1 MPPSALDRRSPVSEL
16 EGRLELLAARWQLQP
31 RSVESLRRLL
41 ALLARDP
48 ATPSA
53 VTDPSRALDV
63 HVADS
68 LSGLVVTRLRGLSRL
83 ADVGSGAG
91 FPGVV
96 LAIAMPEAHVDLIE
110 ASSRKCSY
118 LERLTNQLGLENA
131 SIICHRAEEWAGAEG
146 ANAYDGVV
154 VRAVG
159 LNATLVEYAAP
170 LLEVGGLLVAW
181 KGRRDPDE
189 EARGEAAA
197 AQLGMSFRRVE
208 WVGPFAGSRNR
219 HIYEYEKTVPTPP
232 GYPRRAGMAKK
243 RPLGRR

>member
-1 MPPSALDRRSPVSEL
+1 VSEL
-16 EGRLELLAARWQLQP
+16 ELPFDQLAARWQLQP
-31 RSVESLRRLL
+31 RSVERLRRLL

-48 ATPSA
+48 AAPSA

-68 LSGLVVTRLRGLSRL
+68 LSGLVVPRLRSLSRL

-96 LAIAMPEAHVDLIE
+96 LAIAMPEAHFDLIE
-110 ASSRKCSY
+110 VASRKCSF
-118 LERLTNQLGLENA
+118 LERLTDELGLENV
-131 SIICHRAEEWAGAEG
+131 SVVCRRAEEWAGAEG
-146 ANAYDGVV
+146 AEAYDGVV

-181 KGRRDPDE
+181 KGRRKPEE
-189 EARGEAAA
+189 EAQGEAAA
-197 AQLGMSFRRVE
+197 ARLGMSFRGVE

-219 HIYEYEKTVPTPP
+219 HIYAYEKTAPTPP
-232 GYPRRAGMAKK
+232 EYPRRAGMAKK
-243 RPLGRR
+243 RPLGTR

>member
-1 MPPSALDRRSPVSEL
+1 VSEL

-31 RSVESLRRLL
+31 RSVERLRRLL

-48 ATPSA
+48 TAPSS

-68 LSGLVVTRLRGLSRL
+68 LSGLVVTRLRDLSRL

-96 LAIAMPEAHVDLIE
+96 LAIAMPDAHFDLIE
-110 ASSRKCSY
+110 ASSRKCSF
-118 LERLTNQLGLENA
+118 LERITNQLGLDNT
-131 SIICHRAEEWAGAEG
+131 SVVCRRAEEWAGAEG
-146 ANAYDGVV
+146 AQAYDGVV

-170 LLEVGGLLVAW
+170 LLELGGLLVAW
-181 KGRRDPDE
+181 KGRRDADE
-189 EARGEAAA
+189 EAELERAAETLAMRSREIHAAGEAA
-197 AQLGMSFRRVE
+197 GFE
-208 WVGPFAGSRNR
+208 HR
-219 HIYEYEKTVPTPP
+219 HLHVVVKSGPTPS
-232 GYPRRAGMAKK
+232 GLPRRAGIAKK
-243 RPLGRR
+243 RPFGRI